1 MSSHSS
7 CLGPIIDS
15 IAAGLRLDNSQ
26 EHANAEHNEQQG
38 LSSCKCRFGELEPQ
52 SPPFA
57 SMMKLQYP
65 TGLQPPR
72 SDQEKPLINLQDEN
86 AMDYPSILEEE
97 IDSLSAD
104 LRKWSLEIFG
114 FAEIAMKE
122 FKTHDL
128 IAQIFEQTPGWKVTR
143 HAYGIQTA
151 VEAVFTLGKG
161 GRTVGFNSEMDA
173 LPGIG
178 HACGHPLICISGIAA
193 AMATAQALKKT
204 NTPGKV
210 VLLGTPAE
218 ETIGGK
224 IQLLEQGAYRGMDA
238 CLMLHPAPFGGILPM
253 LAISQV
259 KVEYFGKNA
268 HAAGAPWE
276 GINAL
281 DAAVSAYTNIALL
294 RQQIRPDERVHGII
308 QGSEHWVS
316 NVIPD
321 YAWLRY
327 DIRAPTREG
336 MEKLKSR
343 VMKCFQAASDSSNC
357 RMKIQEEM
365 LYADLVNNPP
375 LAKEYHKYMENIMG
389 IAVPMDG
396 PALGS
401 TDFGN
406 VSYEV
411 PSIHPIY
418 AIPTLP
424 GQGNHTRGF
433 TDAAATEEAHHLTL
447 KSAKGIAV
455 VAWKVLADKAFA
467 EEVQKAFKP

>member
-1 MSSHSS
+1 MSSHSG

-15 IAAGLRLDNSQ
+15 IAAGLRVDNNPADIEQ
-26 EHANAEHNEQQG
+26 DQQQG
-38 LSSCKCRFGELEPQ
+38 LSSCKCGFGDLQFQ
-52 SPPFA
+52 SPPFT
-57 SMMKLQYP
+57 SMSKSSYP
-65 TGLQPPR
+65 ARLQPLA
-72 SDQEKPLINLQDEN
+72 QEKEKPLINLHEEDTAE
-86 AMDYPSILEEE
+86 YPSTLEDE
-97 IDSLSAD
+97 IDRLSDD
-104 LRKWSLEIFG
+104 LREWSLKIFG
-114 FAEIAMKE
+114 YAEIAMKE

-151 VEAVFTLGKG
+151 VEAIYTHGKG

-193 AMATAQALKKT
+193 AMATARLSKR
-204 NTPGKV
+204 PIPRLMHSPRV
-210 VLLGTPAE
+210 SLGLSNVTSWAVWW
-218 ETIGGK
+218 
-224 IQLLEQGAYRGMDA
+224 M
-238 CLMLHPAPFGGILPM
+238 LPM

-259 KVEYFGKNA
+259 KVEYFGRNA
-268 HAAGAPWE
+268 HAAGAPWD

-281 DAAVSAYTNIALL
+281 DAAVSAYTNISLL

-308 QGSEHWVS
+308 QGSETCVS

-327 DIRAPTREG
+327 DIRAPTKDG
-336 MEKLKSR
+336 MEKLKAR
-343 VMKCFQAASDSSNC
+343 VMKCFQAASDSSGC
-357 RMKIQEEM
+357 RIKVEEEM
-365 LYADLVNNPP
+365 VYADLVNNLP
-375 LAKEYHKYMENIMG
+375 LAQEYHKYMENVMG

-396 PALGS
+396 PTLGS

-433 TDAAATEEAHHLTL
+433 TKAAATEEAHDLTL

-455 VAWKVLADKAFA
+455 TAWKVLADKSFA
-467 EEVQKAFKP
+467 EEVHKAFKP

>member
-1 MSSHSS
+1 MSSHSG

-15 IAAGLRLDNSQ
+15 IAAGLRVDNNPADIEQ
-26 EHANAEHNEQQG
+26 DQQQG
-38 LSSCKCRFGELEPQ
+38 LSSCKCGFGDLQFQ
-52 SPPFA
+52 SPPFI
-57 SMMKLQYP
+57 SMSKSPYPARIQPLLQEK
-65 TGLQPPR
+65 
-72 SDQEKPLINLQDEN
+72 EKPLINLQDEDT
-86 AMDYPSILEEE
+86 AGYPSTLEDE
-97 IDSLSAD
+97 IDRLSDD
-104 LRKWSLEIFG
+104 LREWSLKIFG
-114 FAEIAMKE
+114 YAEIAMKE

-151 VEAVFTLGKG
+151 VEAIYTHGKG

-193 AMATAQALKKT
+193 AMATAQTLKKT

-210 VLLGTPAE
+210 ILLGTPAE

-224 IQLLEQGAYRGMDA
+224 IQLLAQGAYRGMDA
-238 CLMLHPAPFGGILPM
+238 CLMLHPGPFGGMLPM

-259 KVEYFGKNA
+259 KVEYFGRNA
-268 HAAGAPWE
+268 HAAGAPWD

-281 DAAVSAYTNIALL
+281 DAAVSAYTNISLL

-308 QGSEHWVS
+308 QGSETWVS

-327 DIRAPTREG
+327 DIRAPTKDG
-336 MEKLKSR
+336 MEKLKAR
-343 VMKCFQAASDSSNC
+343 VMKCFQAASDSSGC
-357 RMKIQEEM
+357 RIKVEEEM
-365 LYADLVNNPP
+365 VYADLVNNLP
-375 LAKEYHKYMENIMG
+375 LAQEYHKYMENVMG

-396 PALGS
+396 PTLGS

-433 TDAAATEEAHHLTL
+433 TKAAATEEAHDLTL

-455 VAWKVLADKAFA
+455 TAWKVLADKSFA
-467 EEVQKAFKP
+467 EEVHKAFKP